1 MCELSFLPLRP
12 GALEEAEV
20 TEFIE
25 QGIINGAGEV
35 RKAKKSE
42 EKIPPPPPRRKTIMI
57 CRTHVVFPVCVAL
70 VYIYVLRASKR
81 ETFPNTLQW
90 RMF

>member
-12 GALEEAEV
+12 GALEDAEV

-35 RKAKKSE
+35 R
-42 EKIPPPPPRRKTIMI
+42 
-57 CRTHVVFPVCVAL
+57 
-70 VYIYVLRASKR
+70 RASR
-81 ETFPNTLQW
+81 RPSSVQSTISRRYVCAMTTL
-90 RMF
+90 